1 MWNKKFILKI
11 LLSGFLVLVF
21 SVNYFC
27 DEVMA
32 AALPT
37 PSLNLLQT
45 FGKGLRFGDPSVFL
59 NNEENLIWGVL
70 NGGSGTGSII
80 KIQND
85 SFSDIFRIGWN
96 GNLITSGFVQGTQL
110 CIGAECR
117 SSWPDVGS
125 ASGWVKSGSNVA
137 LSTITD
143 RVGIGISSPSA
154 KLEVVGGGVKLDN
167 RVSGSNSN
175 TRRYINVASY
185 YNSGSLVTG
194 TMVITVPVT
203 GNEFLHLKLSGYNYQ
218 PDETWEAIVGGYFRS
233 SHNLTYNRTGV
244 ILGNPPFKEIRF
256 ARDSGSGKFY
266 IFLGDKDTSWRY
278 ASVSIDVLQSLTITS
293 ELSIGWS
300 VDIVGEGAEPATT
313 HIGPVS
319 TSIYGKDSYINNDL
333 KVSGGIAAGGYDPSA
348 THRITTPTFYA
359 ERAQIGGASGG
370 LMTAL
375 GSLNAKQLCI
385 EGNCKSSWGP
395 NSSLR
400 TKVNIAATP
409 NGVDYVCPAGYVM
422 VGIEN
427 SYPAKLICDRMW

>member
-37 PSLNLLQT
+37 PSSNLLQT

-143 RVGIGISSPSA
+143 RVGIGISSPQS
-154 KLEVVGGGVKLDN
+154 KLHVSDRVELSRMGTVG
-167 RVSGSNSN
+167 
-175 TRRYINVASY
+175 T
-185 YNSGSLVTG
+185 YNSSQVQQIWSIGRDYNISTSNNDFGSSFGIVYAHTNAG
-194 TMVITVPVT
+194 TATNKKPIANWGHQILFTS
-203 GNEFLHLKLSGYNYQ
+203 SGIRNA
-218 PDETWEAIVGGYFRS
+218 AI
-233 SHNLTYNRTGV
+233 
-244 ILGNPPFKEIRF
+244 
-256 ARDSGSGKFY
+256 
-266 IFLGDKDTSWRY
+266 
-278 ASVSIDVLQSLTITS
+278 SLTNGHAYFAGNVG
-293 ELSIGWS
+293 IG
-300 VDIVGEGAEPATT
+300 TT
-313 HIGPVS
+313 NPGSYKLYVAGS
-319 TSIYGKDSYINNDL
+319 QYINNDL

-359 ERAQIGGASGG
+359 ERAQIGGASGE
-370 LMTAL
+370 LMTA

-409 NGVDYVCPAGYVM
+409 DGVDYVCPAGYVM